1 MHSVAGCSEAGN
13 VTMASFLDEQEI
25 VSMQKQR
32 ENQEKSNHNG
42 PDQHKAAIEK

>member
-1 MHSVAGCSEAGN
+1 MHSVAGCSKAGN

-32 ENQEKSNHNG
+32 ENQEKVTITDPTNI
-42 PDQHKAAIEK
+42 KLL